1 MALPKEPRQKMI
13 NLMYIVLTALLALNV
28 SAEILNAFKTVDHSL
43 TAASATIE
51 QKNRNI
57 FAAFN
62 AAMSDASTKDRAAV
76 WLPLANQAK
85 ARSENVINYIRGLK
99 TRVLHAAEW
108 NPEDSTFKED
118 DLEAATRV
126 MTDPGLAGDSLHIEL
141 GKLRSDLL
149 DMIKDPAARKTFE
162 ASLPIDTTIFKTNN
176 KANQKDWSASY
187 FYMTPAVAAVTILSK
202 FENDVKNSEAMIVD
216 YFYQQVGAVKQV
228 FNTYQP
234 LVGQSSSYAMP
245 GQEITLTA
253 GIGAYNAD
261 AKPTVTIDG
270 VTAPLNANGV
280 AEYKFTAG
288 GAGSYTKHVVISY
301 FNQATGKQEQAAYDI
316 PITVGSPTGASVSAD
331 AVKVFYVGLENPI
344 TVSGGNVGDEKV
356 HVSMSN
362 GTLTKTG
369 AGKYIVR
376 PGRAGTPAVVTVNA
390 DGKASS
396 FEFKVKDVPDPIG
409 KVGINKGGRMRVND
423 FKAQPGVRA
432 DLENFVFEGVKFNV
446 TGYTIVLTGA
456 GFPQLQFRDVKG
468 ASFSSIQDL
477 IEKCRPG
484 STVTIDNIAAAGPGG
499 TRILPPI
506 VFNLY

>member
-1 MALPKEPRQKMI
+1 
-13 NLMYIVLTALLALNV
+13 
-28 SAEILNAFKTVDHSL
+28 
-43 TAASATIE
+43 
-51 QKNRNI
+51 
-57 FAAFN
+57 
-62 AAMSDASTKDRAAV
+62 
-76 WLPLANQAK
+76 
-85 ARSENVINYIRGLK
+85 
-99 TRVLHAAEW
+99 
-108 NPEDSTFKED
+108 
-118 DLEAATRV
+118 
-126 MTDPGLAGDSLHIEL
+126 
-141 GKLRSDLL
+141 
-149 DMIKDPAARKTFE
+149 
-162 ASLPIDTTIFKTNN
+162 
-176 KANQKDWSASY
+176 
-187 FYMTPAVAAVTILSK
+187 MTPAVAARTILSK

-344 TVSGGNVGDEKV
+344 SVSGGNVGDEKV
-356 HVSMSN
+356 HVSMTN

-390 DGKASS
+390 DGKAST
-396 FEFKVKDVPDPIG
+396 FEFKVKDVPDPVG